1 MRPIGDLHDPLLQ
14 LEDRASR
21 YRRYVR
27 ERMTEPRRRSSRPLR
42 SLGASTMLVGLLAV
56 ASSAGATAQ
65 SSTGGTGSTAGGA
78 LLGFYSGAGMGLV
91 GTLMPCNRTLTGS
104 RCTATTALV
113 GGALGL
119 AMGGAIGAENR
130 DAVGDRTADAAIGA
144 AIGAGLGLGLR
155 YAVRQYGWTDVFA
168 LAAVGG
174 AFGAAS
180 EGVAW
185 GAAAGATTGL
195 VLWLVRPE
203 SGLPDALLLLV
214 GGAAL
219 GGFYDWIDGA
229 STARRG
235 GTPQFST
242 AFSLP
247 FS

>member
-1 MRPIGDLHDPLLQ
+1 
-14 LEDRASR
+14 
-21 YRRYVR
+21 
-27 ERMTEPRRRSSRPLR
+27 
-42 SLGASTMLVGLLAV
+42 MLVGLLAV

-185 GAAAGATTGL
+185 GRHSVASMIGSTEL
-195 VLWLVRPE
+195 RRR
-203 SGLPDALLLLV
+203 D
-214 GGAAL
+214 GAARL
-219 GGFYDWIDGA
+219 SSAPPSASRFLDA
-229 STARRG
+229 STCE
-235 GTPQFST
+235 
-242 AFSLP
+242 SL
-247 FS
+247 